1 MTEGCNCSEVGSAL
15 LPAITVV
22 SRALPFLMVTFRR
35 NEFQVL
41 EKLWETDISKEQW
54 KDAQLS
60 ALFS

>member
-41 EKLWETDISKEQW
+41 EKLWETDRHLKRTVEGCTIVSP
-54 KDAQLS
+54 
-60 ALFS
+60 F